1 MKVPKW
7 SGVQALSTPRYT
19 VFWTATKWSQSGS
32 WPINMSL
39 SMVSATLLLGG
50 WLSFSWQ
57 PPHPVINQ
65 LRQQRAR
72 CVGVVG
78 FKSPVTS
85 FFWLCCIVKKPLP
98 CLSHIVFFV
107 SDNGLFYWLNV
118 LSIRFFVLIDNVQLA
133 PSWNKKFY
141 SSPTSIIYSCSPR

>member
-1 MKVPKW
+1 MIRCAGTIYPQIHRFLTCNKVVTIRLLTYKHVLEYGFCNFVARRLAIFFMAASSP
-7 SGVQALSTPRYT
+7 SNQSTET
-19 VFWTATKWSQSGS
+19 TKGEMCRCCWIQ
-32 WPINMSL
+32 
-39 SMVSATLLLGG
+39 VS
-50 WLSFSWQ
+50 SY
-57 PPHPVINQ
+57 I
-65 LRQQRAR
+65 
-72 CVGVVG
+72 
-78 FKSPVTS
+78 
-85 FFWLCCIVKKPLP
+85 FFCLCCIVKKPLP